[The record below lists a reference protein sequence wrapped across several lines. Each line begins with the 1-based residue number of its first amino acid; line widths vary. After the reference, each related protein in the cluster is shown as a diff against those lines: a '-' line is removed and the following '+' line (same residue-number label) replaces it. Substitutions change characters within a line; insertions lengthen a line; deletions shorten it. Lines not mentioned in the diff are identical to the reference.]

1 MRSVPEDQALQIL
14 WSLRSNDDLAS
25 VLAAAKAGVR
35 KKAHPPDQSSMRS
48 KLPKESS
55 LELELM
61 VKNPTAYPTTKS
73 SLTALERAGLLGPKR
88 LRRSKSLDHQY
99 S

>member
-1 MRSVPEDQALQIL
+1 MH
-14 WSLRSNDDLAS
+14 
-25 VLAAAKAGVR
+25 
-35 KKAHPPDQSSMRS
+35 KKAHPPNQPAQKSR
-48 KLPKESS
+48 LPKESS

-61 VKNPTAYPTTKS
+61 VKNPTAYPTPKS
-73 SLTALERAGLLGPKR
+73 SLTASERAGLLGAKR